1 MFWSMREAENGR
13 LGMMWR
19 FTARGGLIAGAR
31 HASHRALCLS
41 SFYWKPDG
49 SVRCASSWR
58 AAKRFALLSRTAA
71 ATTAPSLIGVSK
83 VRFCNQSRTTKS
95 TSISSI
101 AVSMVEKCQ
110 RFHVCRR
117 QVVKGGVD
125 ACYRGGRVILKGSS
139 SLCIAARHQEQAHS
153 SCFEAYSKI
162 GNIHC
167 HDQCFCCW

>member
-1 MFWSMREAENGR
+1 MREAENGR

-19 FTARGGLIAGAR
+19 FTAREGLIAGAR

-41 SFYWKPDG
+41 PFYWKPDE

-58 AAKRFALLSRTAA
+58 AVKRCLRCCQVPRQLQ
-71 ATTAPSLIGVSK
+71 TAPSLIRVSK

-101 AVSMVEKCQ
+101 TVSMVEKCQ
-110 RFHVCRR
+110 KFHVCRR
-117 QVVKGGVD
+117 QVVEGGVRGW
-125 ACYRGGRVILKGSS
+125 YRAVRMILKGSS
-139 SLCIAARHQEQAHS
+139 SLCTAPRHHEQAHS
-153 SCFEAYSKI
+153 SCFEVYSKI